1 MRLAVYC
8 DFPYRRH
15 GGRVYAEQAFVLFL
29 LGLREHLEALVLLG
43 RLDPTPASWHFELPP
58 GVQYE
63 PLAHYGSLA
72 EPLSVLRAIAGS
84 MRSFWRVL
92 GEVDTVWLFGPNPL
106 AVLFALLAAVRGRAV
121 VLGVRQDYLAYVEKR
136 HPGNA
141 RMRLAARLLDG
152 AFKLIP
158 RRAAVLVVGPRL
170 AEGYAQA
177 RRLGVMTIALSSE
190 QDLVDPSRRSAPE
203 PGAPLTVLSV
213 GRLDN
218 EKNPLILAE
227 ALALVRDE
235 LPGLRLWVCGEGP
248 LEEALRERLQA
259 LGVAERARL
268 LGFVPAGPALTG
280 VYRESD
286 VFLHTSLT
294 EGVPQVLFEAFA
306 AALPVIATDVGAVA
320 ETVGDAALLVPP
332 ADAPAVAA
340 ALRRLA
346 ADPSLRERLE
356 LAGAAIARR
365 NTIEARCREVAEFL
379 GAGAASAHADRTHA
393 G

>member
-43 RLDPTPASWHFELPP
+43 RLDPAPASWHFELPP

-63 PLAHYGSLA
+63 PLPHYGSLA
-72 EPLSVLRAIAGS
+72 EPLSVLGAIAGS
-84 MRSFWRVL
+84 VRSFWRVL

-106 AVLFALLAAVRGRAV
+106 AVLFALLAAARGRAV

-152 AFKLIP
+152 AFKLIA

-177 RRLGVMTIALSSE
+177 RRLGVMTVALSSA
-190 QDLVDPSRRSAPE
+190 QDLVAPSRRSAPQ
-203 PGAPLTVLSV
+203 PAGRLTVLSV

-218 EKNPLILAE
+218 EKNPLILAD

-259 LGVAERARL
+259 LGLAERARL

-346 ADPSLRERLE
+346 ADPALRERLE

-379 GAGAASAHADRTHA
+379 GAGAASAHAERTQA